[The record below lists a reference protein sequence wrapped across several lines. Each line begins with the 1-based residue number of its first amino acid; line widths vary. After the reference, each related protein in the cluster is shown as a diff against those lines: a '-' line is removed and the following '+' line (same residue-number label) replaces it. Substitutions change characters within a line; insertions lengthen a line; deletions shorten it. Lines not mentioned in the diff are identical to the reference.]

1 MYGLCKGR
9 YSPGMR
15 RFITFTLAVFMA
27 AASLSSPT
35 QAGDDDEGTHEHE
48 HDDEH
53 DRVRRARERGDILPL
68 MDILKRV
75 EQAYPGQVI
84 ETEYDDEHGRMV
96 YELVVLGDD
105 GRVLKLYYDAGT
117 GELLKVK
124 GRKEHK

>member
-35 QAGDDDEGTHEHE
+35 LAGD

-124 GRKEHK
+124 GTKEHN